1 MLNIPEEIKTLFK
14 RDDIFKNFHV
24 HFPNSEYTD
33 LNNDDIVSESVEFTE
48 SLCSQQAFR
57 FGLTEAS
64 EIKFTCVN
72 VPNIRGAVIECA
84 IEVQADSLGAEWL
97 ADNQPTG
104 NEEFLDPQL
113 CTYSDRNMYRVPYG
127 RFIVDTCP
135 RNHETMYKR
144 DVTGYTNRTETDSI
158 TNNFLVA
165 MMNGIY
171 PQATAYKP
179 YLKPLTYS
187 VIFSGDHSALARNG
201 YTAGEPDSPA
211 PSQPGVSSGP
221 AIRNIIDAK
230 TTDGTAVQLHFTTSA
245 TGAGAP
251 VSDEAEGAKT
261 SLYGVTVTPISEDV
275 WMAQSV
281 ANLETMG
288 ISAEL
293 SGYES
298 LEDIVRAGIDG
309 FDAATSYILHSRW
322 VEISQTGYQWAQA
335 IPIPT
340 ESGIIYPYGI
350 ATNPAGLIRYAS
362 IYIHNG
368 FTIQTGAF
376 PYLTRTATVEF
387 TKYTDTDETGTIA
400 EGTIAFNSTLSSK
413 MKIEAGGRTISVDA
427 KGFANAFSPHDIAQG
442 YLELLCRFAS
452 PARTGG
458 MEITALDNTSPVS
471 ILPEN
476 YAELWYDETTIA
488 PIGYVQVKF
497 KDETDNEQ
505 DLTVQ
510 IGTGASV
517 YDLRDNAVLQNMVFT
532 VSKAEAEAGV
542 TIESKLLAFLN
553 SVFTPNIPDLTF
565 IPIELTKKG
574 LPYLEAGDA
583 VTITTGDGQVV
594 PSFILRQ
601 TVKGIQF
608 LTADVESAN
617 GEAVEMIET

>member
-1 MLNIPEEIKTLFK
+1 MLNIPEEVKTLFK
-14 RDDIFKNFHV
+14 ADSVFKNFHV

-104 NEEFLDPQL
+104 NEEFLDPQV
-113 CTYSDRNMYRVPYG
+113 CTYSDRTMYRVPYG

-144 DVTGYTNRTETDSI
+144 DVTAYTERMEDSMANPFQSASMDAFYPNVQTYTQNVKPLVMSVLYYENPDTLLAKGYTEETLTGGI
-158 TNNFLVA
+158 TLT
-165 MMNGIY
+165 
-171 PQATAYKP
+171 QSETLT
-179 YLKPLTYS
+179 LKTTGGASKTLTFRYQY
-187 VIFSGDHSALARNG
+187 VQ
-201 YTAGEPDSPA
+201 YTAGYRDDTNA
-211 PSQPGVSSGP
+211 P
-221 AIRNIIDAK
+221 
-230 TTDGTAVQLHFTTSA
+230 TD
-245 TGAGAP
+245 
-251 VSDEAEGAKT
+251 
-261 SLYGVTVTPISEDV
+261 LYGVTESGEEKPDILSGIIE
-275 WMAQSV
+275 A
-281 ANLETMG
+281 LETLG
-288 ISAEL
+288 VDASA
-293 SGYES
+293 SGYSS
-298 LEDIVRAGIDG
+298 LQAIVERAVPVRNHFVYIQPDTSSNVGAFVEIPTGSTIMYPYIAEAEAFYLCRLSHVEVSNDTDYDYIYSANFPGITFRKYTDSNGTGALARVQLSFKSTLQTKKKYGSTVFEYYSFSNAFSVSDIVR
-309 FDAATSYILHSRW
+309 
-322 VEISQTGYQWAQA
+322 
-335 IPIPT
+335 
-340 ESGIIYPYGI
+340 
-350 ATNPAGLIRYAS
+350 
-362 IYIHNG
+362 
-368 FTIQTGAF
+368 
-376 PYLTRTATVEF
+376 
-387 TKYTDTDETGTIA
+387 
-400 EGTIAFNSTLSSK
+400 
-413 MKIEAGGRTISVDA
+413 
-427 KGFANAFSPHDIAQG
+427 G
-442 YLELLCRFAS
+442 YLELQCLFGS
-452 PARTGG
+452 PSRTGG

-497 KDETDNEQ
+497 KDETGEEQ

-617 GEAVEMIET
+617 GEAVEMVET

>member
-1 MLNIPEEIKTLFK
+1 MLNVPTEVQALFK
-14 RDDIFKNFHV
+14 ADSVFKNFRV
-24 HFPNSEYTD
+24 HFPNGENAD
-33 LNNDDIVSESVEFTE
+33 LTNDDIVSESVSFTE
-48 SLCSQQAFR
+48 SICSAQVFQ

-97 ADNQPTG
+97 AEHAPTG
-104 NEEFLDPQL
+104 NEEFLDPQV
-113 CTYSDRNMYRVPYG
+113 CVYGSRNMYRVPYG

-144 DVTGYTNRTETDSI
+144 DVTAYTERMDNAETLNPGQVAVMNAFYPELETYSPRVKALFWATVANNNPTMLTAGGYEPATLTADGSDEIGYLVKVKNTSGTTFDLYAVVQNSYYVPAGTASPETDIYSI
-158 TNNFLVA
+158 EWGDYWTRDYVQELANVIENSIDVNLSASGYASYYDLAMDLLRGFHLPKMRIQYGSNTAYQSIPQGTNV
-165 MMNGIY
+165 IY
-171 PQATAYKP
+171 PHATSGDTVAAAVP
-179 YLKPLTYS
+179 S
-187 VIFSGDHSALARNG
+187 VIYLRTNDGLKGAVDIQRVAFS
-201 YTAGEPDSPA
+201 
-211 PSQPGVSSGP
+211 
-221 AIRNIIDAK
+221 
-230 TTDGTAVQLHFTTSA
+230 
-245 TGAGAP
+245 
-251 VSDEAEGAKT
+251 
-261 SLYGVTVTPISEDV
+261 
-275 WMAQSV
+275 M
-281 ANLETMG
+281 
-288 ISAEL
+288 
-293 SGYES
+293 
-298 LEDIVRAGIDG
+298 
-309 FDAATSYILHSRW
+309 
-322 VEISQTGYQWAQA
+322 
-335 IPIPT
+335 
-340 ESGIIYPYGI
+340 
-350 ATNPAGLIRYAS
+350 
-362 IYIHNG
+362 
-368 FTIQTGAF
+368 
-376 PYLTRTATVEF
+376 
-387 TKYTDTDETGTIA
+387 YTDTTAGTDPTA
-400 EGTIAFNSTLSSK
+400 LFSVSFSSTLETNGKLPGQSGKK
-413 MKIEAGGRTISVDA
+413 MYS
-427 KGFANAFSPHDIAQG
+427 FANAFSLGDIVQG
-442 YLELLCRFAS
+442 YLELQCRFGS
-452 PARTGG
+452 PSRTGG

-532 VSKAEAEAGV
+532 VSKAEAEAGI

-565 IPIELTKKG
+565 IPIELSKKG

-617 GEAVEMIET
+617 GEAVEMVET

>member
-24 HFPNSEYTD
+24 HFPNGEYTD

-104 NEEFLDPQL
+104 SEEFLDPQL
-113 CTYSDRNMYRVPYG
+113 CTYSDRTMYRVPYG

-144 DVTGYTNRTETDSI
+144 DVTAYTERMDDAETL
-158 TNNFLVA
+158 NPGQVA
-165 MMNGIY
+165 VMRAFY
-171 PQATAYKP
+171 PVNTYTP
-179 YLKPLTYS
+179 YAKPLA
-187 VIFSGDHSALARNG
+187 VSALAKTESDLSNFGYREVTRTTGTSQVGTEPKTVKKTNG
-201 YTAGEPDSPA
+201 STIKLELNLNYRT
-211 PSQPGVSSGP
+211 
-221 AIRNIIDAK
+221 K
-230 TTDGTAVQLHFTTSA
+230 
-245 TGAGAP
+245 GAP
-251 VSDEAEGAKT
+251 D
-261 SLYGVTVTPISEDV
+261 
-275 WMAQSV
+275 
-281 ANLETMG
+281 
-288 ISAEL
+288 
-293 SGYES
+293 GYETTAIYAIDWGTFWDADTVQMLADFLAS
-298 LEDIVRAGIDG
+298 ARAGIDAEASGYSSYYAMAEDLLQDMYIPG
-309 FDAATSYILHSRW
+309 FLHFPSDAS
-322 VEISQTGYQWAQA
+322 TGEYAYA
-335 IPIPT
+335 SLPNNAK
-340 ESGIIYPYGI
+340 IIYPY
-350 ATNPAGLIRYAS
+350 AMQDAS
-362 IYIHNG
+362 SVK
-368 FTIQTGAF
+368 AC
-376 PYLTRTATVEF
+376 YLSQIDVWDVTTSTVAILGYVDNL
-387 TKYTDTDETGTIA
+387 KAVSYSVYIA
-400 EGTIAFNSTLSSK
+400 ESEAINAVPLSFSSTLQTTRKNILRKPYTAYSFS
-413 MKIEAGGRTISVDA
+413 
-427 KGFANAFSPHDIAQG
+427 NAFSLSDIVQG
-442 YLELLCRFAS
+442 YLELQCRFAS

-497 KDETDNEQ
+497 KDETGEEQ

-532 VSKAEAEAGV
+532 VSKAEAEAGI

-617 GEAVEMIET
+617 GEAVEMVET

>member
-1 MLNIPEEIKTLFK
+1 MLNIPEEVKTLFK
-14 RDDIFKNFHV
+14 ADSVFKNFHV
-24 HFPNSEYTD
+24 HFPNGEYTD

-97 ADNQPTG
+97 ANNQPTG
-104 NEEFLDPQL
+104 TENFLDQQV
-113 CTYSDRNMYRVPYG
+113 CTYSDRNMYRIPYG

-144 DVTGYTNRTETDSI
+144 DVTAYTNRTETDSI

-171 PQATAYKP
+171 PQATVYQP

-187 VIFSGDHSALARNG
+187 IIFSGDHSALARNG
-201 YTAGEPDSPA
+201 YTAEEMETSTA
-211 PSQPGVSSGP
+211 STAENV
-221 AIRNIIDAK
+221 INAK
-230 TTDGTAVQLHFTTSA
+230 TTSGDAVQLHYKTAA
-245 TGAGAP
+245 TGADVP
-251 VSDEAEGAKT
+251 MVSEETGSKT
-261 SLYGVTVTPISEDV
+261 NLYGVTVEPISEAV
-275 WMAQSV
+275 WMQSAV
-281 ANLETMG
+281 ANLETLN

-293 SGYES
+293 SGYAS
-298 LEDIVRAGIDG
+298 LEDIVRAGIAG
-309 FDAATSYILHSRW
+309 FNEEKSYIEHSRFIEVSGAHYPW
-322 VEISQTGYQWAQA
+322 TQS
-335 IPIPT
+335 IPIPA
-340 ESGIIYPYGI
+340 EDGIIYPYGI
-350 ATNPAGLIRYAS
+350 TTDPPEAIQGAT
-362 IYIHNG
+362 IYIQSG
-368 FTIQTGAF
+368 FSVAVGAF
-376 PYLTRTATVEF
+376 PYHTRTANVTF
-387 TKYTDTDETGTIA
+387 TQYTDTDEAGAIA
-400 EGTIAFNSTLSSK
+400 AGQITFNPTLSTNIAITVNGN
-413 MKIEAGGRTISVDA
+413 KINYPG

-442 YLELLCRFAS
+442 YLELQCRFGS
-452 PARTGG
+452 PSRTGG

-488 PIGYVQVKF
+488 AIGYVQVKF
-497 KDETDNEQ
+497 KDETGEEQ

-510 IGTGASV
+510 IGNGASV

-617 GEAVEMIET
+617 GEAVEMVET

>member
-24 HFPNSEYTD
+24 HFPNGEYTD

-97 ADNQPTG
+97 ADNAPTG

-144 DVTGYTNRTETDSI
+144 DVTGYTERMEDVATLNPFQTAVLNTIYPALNTISPYVRPLALAMLSKSAEDLTAQGYTVASTGTMRGVPTPAYEKEMITTGSTTKTYRISFYGDGVLSRESGDVATNIFVINWRSFFDIDYISEIADVLENELNIDPIATGYETTQELVVDLIGNGYLPRFWMNHGPESYDFSDIFIPKGSTVLYPYITPVAYNELIAVIPSEIRIYDADSAMTTPVKTISMNTVSYTLYEYTGTNALNAPISISSTLETERKNASGSI
-158 TNNFLVA
+158 TEK
-165 MMNGIY
+165 M
-171 PQATAYKP
+171 
-179 YLKPLTYS
+179 YS
-187 VIFSGDHSALARNG
+187 
-201 YTAGEPDSPA
+201 
-211 PSQPGVSSGP
+211 
-221 AIRNIIDAK
+221 
-230 TTDGTAVQLHFTTSA
+230 
-245 TGAGAP
+245 
-251 VSDEAEGAKT
+251 
-261 SLYGVTVTPISEDV
+261 
-275 WMAQSV
+275 
-281 ANLETMG
+281 
-288 ISAEL
+288 
-293 SGYES
+293 
-298 LEDIVRAGIDG
+298 
-309 FDAATSYILHSRW
+309 
-322 VEISQTGYQWAQA
+322 
-335 IPIPT
+335 
-340 ESGIIYPYGI
+340 
-350 ATNPAGLIRYAS
+350 
-362 IYIHNG
+362 
-368 FTIQTGAF
+368 
-376 PYLTRTATVEF
+376 
-387 TKYTDTDETGTIA
+387 
-400 EGTIAFNSTLSSK
+400 
-413 MKIEAGGRTISVDA
+413 
-427 KGFANAFSPHDIAQG
+427 FANAFSLGDIVQG
-442 YLELLCRFAS
+442 YLELLCRFGS

-532 VSKAEAEAGV
+532 VSKAEAEAGI

-617 GEAVEMIET
+617 GEAVEMVET

>member
-24 HFPNSEYTD
+24 HFPNGEYTD

-72 VPNIRGAVIECA
+72 VPNVRGAVIECA

-97 ADNQPTG
+97 ADNAPTG
-104 NEEFLDPQL
+104 NEEFLDPQV

-144 DVTGYTNRTETDSI
+144 DVTAYTERMDNAETLNPFQIAVMSAFYPEI
-158 TNNFLVA
+158 TT
-165 MMNGIY
+165 Y
-171 PQATAYKP
+171 SP
-179 YLKPLTYS
+179 YIKPLALSMLAKTEADILSNGYIKIAGTYR
-187 VIFSGDHSALARNG
+187 FSGVPNVPIKKVKTTSDETIDVVTTFEHAGRIIPTGSNASTALFTIDWGNFFERDIVQILADELE
-201 YTAGEPDSPA
+201 ASPA
-211 PSQPGVSSGP
+211 
-221 AIRNIIDAK
+221 NID
-230 TTDGTAVQLHFTTSA
+230 V
-245 TGAGAP
+245 
-251 VSDEAEGAKT
+251 EA
-261 SLYGVTVTPISEDV
+261 
-275 WMAQSV
+275 
-281 ANLETMG
+281 
-288 ISAEL
+288 

-298 LEDIVRAGIDG
+298 FYALASDILGDFYMPG
-309 FDAATSYILHSRW
+309 FLHSFDG
-322 VEISQTGYQWAQA
+322 ETGKVAYMS
-335 IPIPT
+335 IPKNTASIM
-340 ESGIIYPYGI
+340 YPYVAPVPTNEDFVAEYMRSVQVVVDGHPIHISGTAVTFGI
-350 ATNPAGLIRYAS
+350 FVESSADPINATPLNIG
-362 IYIHNG
+362 
-368 FTIQTGAF
+368 QTLQTTQKSVFGQ
-376 PYLTRTATVEF
+376 VM
-387 TKYTDTDETGTIA
+387 
-400 EGTIAFNSTLSSK
+400 K
-413 MKIEAGGRTISVDA
+413 MYS
-427 KGFANAFSPHDIAQG
+427 FANAFSLSDIVQG
-442 YLELLCRFAS
+442 YLELLCRFGS
-452 PARTGG
+452 PSRAGG

-617 GEAVEMIET
+617 GEAVEMVET

>member
-1 MLNIPEEIKTLFK
+1 
-14 RDDIFKNFHV
+14 
-24 HFPNSEYTD
+24 
-33 LNNDDIVSESVEFTE
+33 
-48 SLCSQQAFR
+48 
-57 FGLTEAS
+57 
-64 EIKFTCVN
+64 

-84 IEVQADSLGAEWL
+84 IEVQADSLGTEWL
-97 ADNQPTG
+97 AEHAPTG
-104 NEEFLDPQL
+104 SEDFLDPQL

-144 DVTGYTNRTETDSI
+144 DVTAYTNRTETDSI

-171 PQATAYKP
+171 PQATVYQP

-201 YTAGEPDSPA
+201 YTAGEPDSPRA
-211 PSQPGVSSGP
+211 SGG
-221 AIRNIIDAK
+221 ITIENVINAK
-230 TTDGTAVQLHFTTSA
+230 YDNGTAVQLHYSTYA
-245 TGAGAP
+245 TGAGMP
-251 VSDEAEGAKT
+251 MLDDDEGAKT
-261 SLYGVTVTPISEDV
+261 NLYGVTIEPISEDV
-275 WMAQSV
+275 WMADAV
-281 ANLETMG
+281 AKLEELH

-298 LEDIVRAGIDG
+298 LEDIVRAGIAG
-309 FDAATSYILHSRW
+309 FNEAKSYITHNRYIDVSGQHYIW
-322 VEISQTGYQWAQA
+322 TQS
-335 IPIPT
+335 IPVPT
-340 ESGIIYPYGI
+340 ESGIVYPYGI
-350 ATNPAGLIRYAS
+350 TLKDPDHINYAS
-362 IYIHNG
+362 IYIQSG
-368 FTIQTGAF
+368 FSVQAGAR
-376 PYLTRTATVEF
+376 PYSTRTANVTF
-387 TKYTDTDETGTIA
+387 TKYTDTDETGAIA
-400 EGTIAFNSTLSSK
+400 AGQISFNPTLSTN
-413 MKIEAGGRTISVDA
+413 IAITVGGETINYPG
-427 KGFANAFSPHDIAQG
+427 KGFADAFSPHDIAQG
-442 YLELLCRFAS
+442 YLELLCRFGS

-497 KDETDNEQ
+497 KDEAGEEQ

-532 VSKAEAEAGV
+532 VSKTEAEAGV

-617 GEAVEMIET
+617 GEAVEMVET